1 MFKGA
6 VSAYR
11 GKGGWLAAGGSRE
24 MIEREGKML
33 RRWSRD
39 PPEQSYPSGLVPTH
53 WCRFVI
59 ISVIRLLACSLSQMF
74 SVGSFP
80 RRTSEINPWD

>member
-33 RRWSRD
+33 RHWSCD
-39 PPEQSYPSGLVPTH
+39 QPEQPYPSHLELTH
-53 WCRFVI
+53 WCWFVI
-59 ISVIRLLACSLSQMF
+59 ISVIHSVACSLPQNVFCGLFSQK
-74 SVGSFP
+74 
-80 RRTSEINPWD
+80 DK